1 MHLTQNETRTL
12 VSDALH
18 FVSRLS
24 DVSGARQARRGNN
37 NASTHKSL
45 HLFLSFLPSLSLHI
59 FTHPFLVYTC
69 KFPLGPYKY
78 VHLAI

>member
-37 NASTHKSL
+37 NASTHSHCISFFPFSL
-45 HLFLSFLPSLSLHI
+45 LSLSTFSHIRSLSTHVSFL
-59 FTHPFLVYTC
+59 
-69 KFPLGPYKY
+69 
-78 VHLAI
+78 